1 MATHSFLALG
11 LNDKLLE
18 ALAHLGFESPSPIQA
33 QCIPALLKGADVLGI
48 AQTGTG
54 KTAAFALPILEKID
68 LSLNAPQA
76 LILTPTR
83 ELALQVSESF
93 QSYAVYLK
101 NFQVLPLYGG
111 QSYAVQFKQLKRGA
125 QVIVA
130 TPGRLI
136 DHLERKTLDLS
147 AIQSVVLDEADE
159 MLRMGFIEEVQK
171 ILDLLPPNHQT
182 ALFSATMPQAIRR
195 VAENYLKEP
204 VEIRIKSKTAT
215 VEAIHQ
221 SFWQVSGL
229 HKLDALTRILEVE
242 EDLDAAIIFVRTKTQ
257 TVELADKLQA
267 RGFAAAALN
276 GDLNQ
281 MMRERTIEQLKNGAL
296 DIVIATDVAA
306 RGLDVARIS
315 HVINYDIPYDS
326 ESYVHRIGRT
336 GRAGRAGHAIL
347 FVSPREMRMLKTI
360 ERTTKANLEPLA
372 LPTRADVLS
381 RRVNDFKER
390 ILATRE
396 KEDLSFFQNL
406 IKELTLEKDEL
417 PSIAAALAFMAQEGR
432 PLLLWNEEKAEK
444 AEKAEKTQ
452 KKLKKSAKKSAD
464 FEKKSSFTVDKQ
476 KNNKKSEFF
485 DNDEWLT
492 FRLEVGKS
500 HGVKAGDIVGAIAN
514 ESGVSSQN
522 IGHIR
527 LKSEFSLVELPEK
540 LAEKIAKK
548 LAKTR
553 IKGLPI
559 SLKKV

>member
-68 LSLNAPQA
+68 LSSNAPQA

-432 PLLLWNEEKAEK
+432 PLLLWNEEQ
-444 AEKAEKTQ
+444 AEKTQ
-452 KKLKKSAKKSAD
+452 KKLKKSVKKSAD

-540 LAEKIAKK
+540 LAGKIAKK

>member
-68 LSLNAPQA
+68 LSSNAPQA

-444 AEKAEKTQ
+444 AEKTQ
-452 KKLKKSAKKSAD
+452 KKLKKSVKKSAD

-540 LAEKIAKK
+540 LAGKIAKK

>member
-1 MATHSFLALG
+1 MAEHSFLALG

-68 LSLNAPQA
+68 LSSNAPQA
-76 LILTPTR
+76 LVLTPTR

-171 ILDLLPPNHQT
+171 ILDLLPSAHQT

-195 VAENYLKEP
+195 VAEDYLNDP
-204 VEIRIKSKTAT
+204 VEIRIRAKTAT
-215 VEAIHQ
+215 VEAIAQ

-267 RGFAAAALN
+267 RGFAASALN

-281 MMRERTIEQLKNGAL
+281 MMRERTIEQLKNGTL

-306 RGLDVARIS
+306 RGLDVPRIS
-315 HVINYDIPYDS
+315 HVINYDIPYDT

-336 GRAGRAGHAIL
+336 GRAGRGGHAIL
-347 FVSPREMRMLKTI
+347 FVAPREMRMLKTI
-360 ERTTKANLEPLA
+360 ARTTKANIEPLE
-372 LPTRADVLS
+372 LPTRAEVLS

-390 ILATRE
+390 ILETRE

-417 PSIAAALAFMAQEGR
+417 PSIAAALAFLAQESR
-432 PLLLWNEEKAEK
+432 PILLWNEEKAEK
-444 AEKAEKTQ
+444 AEKKG
-452 KKLKKSAKKSAD
+452 KKSSKKSAD
-464 FEKKSSFTVDKQ
+464 FEKKSTLTADKQ
-476 KNNKKSEFF
+476 KNNKRFEFF
-485 DNDEWLT
+485 EDDEWIT
-492 FRLEVGKS
+492 YRLEVGKS

-514 ESGVSSQN
+514 ESGISSQN

-527 LKSEFSLVELPEK
+527 LKSEFSLVELPK
-540 LAEKIAKK
+540 NLAEKIAKK
-548 LAKTR
+548 LQKTR

>member
-68 LSLNAPQA
+68 LSSNAPQA

-276 GDLNQ
+276 GALNQ

-432 PLLLWNEEKAEK
+432 PLLLWNEEQ
-444 AEKAEKTQ
+444 AEKTQ
-452 KKLKKSAKKSAD
+452 KKLKKSVKKSAD

-500 HGVKAGDIVGAIAN
+500 HGVKAGDIVGSIAN

-540 LAEKIAKK
+540 LAGKIAKK

>member
-1 MATHSFLALG
+1 MEKCFLKDFFMATHSFLALG

-68 LSLNAPQA
+68 LSSNAPQA

-326 ESYVHRIGRT
+326 ESYVHPHRQNRQSWQS
-336 GRAGRAGHAIL
+336 RARYFVCFTARNAHA
-347 FVSPREMRMLKTI
+347 
-360 ERTTKANLEPLA
+360 
-372 LPTRADVLS
+372 
-381 RRVNDFKER
+381 
-390 ILATRE
+390 
-396 KEDLSFFQNL
+396 QN
-406 IKELTLEKDEL
+406 
-417 PSIAAALAFMAQEGR
+417 
-432 PLLLWNEEKAEK
+432 
-444 AEKAEKTQ
+444 
-452 KKLKKSAKKSAD
+452 
-464 FEKKSSFTVDKQ
+464 
-476 KNNKKSEFF
+476 
-485 DNDEWLT
+485 
-492 FRLEVGKS
+492 
-500 HGVKAGDIVGAIAN
+500 H
-514 ESGVSSQN
+514 
-522 IGHIR
+522 
-527 LKSEFSLVELPEK
+527 
-540 LAEKIAKK
+540 
-548 LAKTR
+548 
-553 IKGLPI
+553 
-559 SLKKV
+559 

>member
-1 MATHSFLALG
+1 MAEHSFFTLG

-68 LSLNAPQA
+68 LSSNAPQA
-76 LILTPTR
+76 LVLTPTR

-171 ILDLLPPNHQT
+171 ILDLLPSAHQT

-195 VAENYLKEP
+195 VAEDYLNDP
-204 VEIRIKSKTAT
+204 VEIRIRAKTAT
-215 VEAIHQ
+215 VEAIAQ

-281 MMRERTIEQLKNGAL
+281 MMRERTIEQLKNGTL

-306 RGLDVARIS
+306 RGLDVPRIS
-315 HVINYDIPYDS
+315 HVINYDIPYDT

-336 GRAGRAGHAIL
+336 GRAGRGGHAIL
-347 FVSPREMRMLKTI
+347 FVAPREMRMLKTI
-360 ERTTKANLEPLA
+360 ARTTKANIEPLE
-372 LPTRADVLS
+372 LPTRAEVLS

-390 ILATRE
+390 ILETRE

-417 PSIAAALAFMAQEGR
+417 PSIAAALAFLAQESR
-432 PLLLWNEEKAEK
+432 PLLLWNEEKTEK
-444 AEKAEKTQ
+444 AEKKG
-452 KKLKKSAKKSAD
+452 KKSSKKSAD
-464 FEKKSSFTVDKQ
+464 FEKKSTLTADKQ
-476 KNNKKSEFF
+476 KNNKRFEFF
-485 DNDEWLT
+485 EDDEWIT
-492 FRLEVGKS
+492 YRLEVGKS

-514 ESGVSSQN
+514 ESGISSQN

-527 LKSEFSLVELPEK
+527 LKSEFSLVELPK
-540 LAEKIAKK
+540 NLAEKIAKK
-548 LAKTR
+548 LQKTR

>member
-1 MATHSFLALG
+1 MAETSFLALG
-11 LNDKLLE
+11 LSDKLLE

-33 QCIPALLKGADVLGI
+33 QCIPALLSGADVLGI

-68 LSLNAPQA
+68 WTSNAAQA

-93 QSYAVYLK
+93 QSYAVCLK
-101 NFQVLPLYGG
+101 SFQVLPLYGG

-136 DHLERKTLDLS
+136 DHLERQTLDLS
-147 AIQSVVLDEADE
+147 AVKIAVLDEADE
-159 MLRMGFIEEVQK
+159 MLRMGFIDEVEK
-171 ILDLLPPNHQT
+171 ILKMLPHNHQT
-182 ALFSATMPQAIRR
+182 ALFSATMPRDIRR
-195 VAENYLKEP
+195 VAENYLKNP
-204 VEIRIKSKTAT
+204 VEIRIRAKTAT
-215 VEAIHQ
+215 VQSIRQ

-257 TVELADKLQA
+257 TVELSEKLQA

-306 RGLDVARIS
+306 RGLDVPRIS
-315 HVINYDIPYDS
+315 HVINYDIPYDT

-336 GRAGRAGHAIL
+336 GRAGRSGHAIL
-347 FVSPREMRMLKTI
+347 FVSSREMRMLKTI
-360 ERTTKANLEPLA
+360 ARTTKATIEALA
-372 LPTRADVLS
+372 LPSRADVLS

-406 IKELTLEKDEL
+406 IQELTLDSDEL
-417 PSIAAALAFMAQEGR
+417 PNIAAALAFMAQENR
-432 PLLLWNEEKAEK
+432 PLLLWNEE
-444 AEKAEKTQ
+444 EKTEQ
-452 KKLKKSAKKSAD
+452 KK
-464 FEKKSSFTVDKQ
+464 EKKAHQRTQNEKKFAFTVDKQ
-476 KNNKKSEFF
+476 KNNKKNAFLHEE
-485 DNDEWLT
+485 DWVT
-492 FRLEVGKS
+492 YRLEVGKS

-514 ESGVSSQN
+514 ESGISSQN

-527 LKSEFSLVELPEK
+527 LKDAFSLVELPTS
-540 LAEKIAKK
+540 LALEVAKK
-548 LAKTR
+548 LKKTH

-559 SLKKV
+559 ALKKV

>member
-68 LSLNAPQA
+68 LSSNAPQA

-444 AEKAEKTQ
+444 AEKTQ
-452 KKLKKSAKKSAD
+452 KKLKKSVKKSAD

-527 LKSEFSLVELPEK
+527 LKS
-540 LAEKIAKK
+540 
-548 LAKTR
+548 
-553 IKGLPI
+553 
-559 SLKKV
+559 

>member
-1 MATHSFLALG
+1 MEHSFLALG

-18 ALAHLGFESPSPIQA
+18 ALAQLGFESPSPIQA

-281 MMRERTIEQLKNGAL
+281 MMRERTIEQLKNGHL

-360 ERTTKANLEPLA
+360 ERTTKASLEPLA

-432 PLLLWNEEKAEK
+432 PLLLWNEEK